1 MSEADWWLCGHCQSL
16 NNLSAR
22 KCYSCRKRKPRDA
35 VRASERLGYVPV
47 FSESGKVSLVPIT
60 PTVAAQPE
68 EDVARPAPLRDP
80 VQRDTLA
87 VAPRPPH
94 GARITYQP
102 EATPPPPPP
111 GGHWPAAGLPPSIGV
126 GPGLVPGL
134 GGEPTGVPVA
144 ATADHVQWP
153 HWRDLLD
160 GPTPEGERLRAAYET
175 DGDAVPGVEAPA
187 GQQRSSALSQAI
199 KRARD
204 DTPIGSRSSI
214 PWPPADRAM
223 PDPDASG
230 DSSEHDS
237 SGSLRVEPTT

>member
-1 MSEADWWLCGHCQSL
+1 M
-16 NNLSAR
+16 
-22 KCYSCRKRKPRDA
+22 
-35 VRASERLGYVPV
+35 RASERLGYVPV

-102 EATPPPPPP
+102 EATPPPS
-111 GGHWPAAGLPPSIGV
+111 GGRRPAEGLPPSIGV
-126 GPGLVPGL
+126 GPGPVPSPD
-134 GGEPTGVPVA
+134 GEPTGAPVA
-144 ATADHVQWP
+144 ATADQVQWP

-175 DGDAVPGVEAPA
+175 GGDAVPGVEAAA

-204 DTPIGSRSSI
+204 DTPIGSRSAI
-214 PWPPADRAM
+214 PWPPADRAA
-223 PDPDASG
+223 PAEEAEWEPAGG
-230 DSSEHDS
+230 DRPEWA
-237 SGSLRVEPTT
+237 RT